1 LALDGSPGVTVA
13 ATAFPGRAGTPDRVT
28 RMVRHGQS
36 PRACAGA
43 FVQAPRGGT
52 PMAQALWYAAADL
65 LACREER
72 RMLVVLTDGEP
83 DDAAEVLRLL
93 GLCRQAGIET
103 VGVGIGICVQHLF
116 PTAIEVTEAKDLKRE
131 LFGVAERMLL
141 GAAA

>member
-1 LALDGSPGVTVA
+1 
-13 ATAFPGRAGTPDRVT
+13 
-28 RMVRHGQS
+28 MVGQGQS

-65 LACREER
+65 LACREDR

-83 DDAAEVLRLL
+83 DDAAQVLRLL

-103 VGVGIGICVQHLF
+103 VGIGIGICVQHLF

-131 LFGVAERMLL
+131 LFGVAERLL
-141 GAAA
+141 LVAAA